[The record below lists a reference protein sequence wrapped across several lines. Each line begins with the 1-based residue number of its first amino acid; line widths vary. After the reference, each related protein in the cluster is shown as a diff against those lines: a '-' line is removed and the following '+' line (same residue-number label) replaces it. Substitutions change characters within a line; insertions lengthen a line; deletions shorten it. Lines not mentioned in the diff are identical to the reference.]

1 MTSNGEVNGDM
12 SPQSKKVFFFDIDN
26 CRKSKQFPTLT
37 QHLTNNNPVYS
48 KSFKISD
55 LMGELIDSY
64 FQTHLAMS
72 KEDANYLHHHYYKEY
87 GLAIEGLVH
96 HHKIDPLEYNEKVD
110 DALPLDELF
119 KPDLKLRK
127 LLERIDRSK
136 VKVWLFT
143 NAYITHGKRVVKLL
157 DIEDQFEGITYCDYG
172 AEKLLCKPAREMFV
186 KAMRESGATDPR
198 ECYYVDDSGLNA
210 RAGKEFGWTSAHLV
224 EPIPGH
230 EKPPKEPVADFEI
243 QSLYQLP
250 EVFPELFRP
259 L

>member
-1 MTSNGEVNGDM
+1 
-12 SPQSKKVFFFDIDN
+12 
-26 CRKSKQFPTLT
+26 
-37 QHLTNNNPVYS
+37 
-48 KSFKISD
+48 
-55 LMGELIDSY
+55 MGELIDDY
-64 FQTHLAMS
+64 FQTHLSMT

-87 GLAIEGLVH
+87 GLAIEGLVRH
-96 HHKIDPLEYNEKVD
+96 HRIEPLEYNEKVD
-110 DALPLDELF
+110 DALPLDDII

-172 AEKLLCKPAREMFV
+172 AEKLLCKPAWEMFE
-186 KAMRESGATDPR
+186 KAMRESGATYPR
-198 ECYYVDDSGLNA
+198 ECYYVDDSGINA
-210 RAGKEFGWTSAHLV
+210 MGGKAFGWTTAHLV
-224 EPIPGH
+224 EPFDGH
-230 EKPPKEPVADFEI
+230 EKPPTEPVADFQI

-250 EVFPELFRP
+250 EVFPELFKP